1 MKGIKIALSA
11 VAVSIALAGC
21 SSTHSPSFDK
31 TQKGATK
38 ITGDVYDELSRD
50 LTPIK
55 RAVGIVYEE
64 SNIIDVDNYTIVP
77 EDKRELPKAFDNP
90 ISIDKKD
97 VTITLQDLA
106 SVLYVSQKIL
116 IDTSSPDLDK
126 SFSEDENSGV
136 TSNLPNPQGVTADIT
151 GNFGPTIANTKVD
164 REKNTHSDGL
174 ELKPFAFRGTVREL
188 LDYTAVANNIKWR
201 YDEKR
206 NRVYFFKYEIRKFF
220 VHDFSNEQK
229 YQSII
234 TNKTSSDSNGTSAG
248 STKSLTSKDDLN
260 PWADL
265 ENAVNT
271 MKSPKGIATFDAR
284 TGMVVVRDNDYVL
297 SRIEDYIESLNDTS
311 TREVIIEFRMINAK
325 VSENNYKGVNV
336 NYLNGKLHD
345 KSFGSFSMDT
355 GIGTLSPDIPGGLG
369 TLQELASGNYLT
381 LANDTF
387 SALMGMI
394 SEVGTAK
401 VDAYE
406 YVSMMNNDTYA
417 NQNSKNR
424 EYISSMEKSS
434 SSSSDGRDNISTE
447 KDVAV
452 DGLNISIKS
461 RVIDDRILLDYSIAS
476 SMFDGFVDAGLG
488 SGLEGIKLKNDS
500 TKDIK
505 NKATLKNGETR
516 ILIASSKTDES
527 TSTQGL
533 FDDAFWWFGGD
544 EREDTLKDVT
554 FVTVTAYYNN

>member
-1 MKGIKIALSA
+1 MKGINIALSA
-11 VAVSIALAGC
+11 IAVSIALAGC

-38 ITGDVYDELSRD
+38 IAGDVYDELSRD

-64 SNIIDVDNYTIVP
+64 SNIINVDNYTIVP

-90 ISIDKKD
+90 ISISKKD

-116 IDTSSPDLDK
+116 IDTSSPDLDI
-126 SFSEDENSGV
+126 SYEEEGESTTSG
-136 TSNLPNPQGVTADIT
+136 LPKPQGVTADIT
-151 GNFGPTIANTKVD
+151 GSFGPTIANT
-164 REKNTHSDGL
+164 RTGSEKTKHSEGF
-174 ELKPFAFRGTVREL
+174 ELKPFEFNGTVREL
-188 LDYTAVANNIKWR
+188 LDYTAISNNIKWR

-206 NRVYFFKYEIRKFF
+206 NKVYFFKYEIRKFF

-229 YQSII
+229 YQSVI

-248 STKSLTSKDDLN
+248 SNKSLTSKEDLN
-260 PWADL
+260 PWEDL
-265 ENAVNT
+265 ETAVNA
-271 MKSPKGIATFDAR
+271 MKSKTGVATFDPR
-284 TGMVVVRDNDYVL
+284 TGMVMVRDNDYVL

-311 TREVIIEFRMINAK
+311 TREIVIEFRMINAK

-336 NYLNGKLHD
+336 NYLNGKLQD

-355 GIGTLSPDIPGGLG
+355 GIGTLSPDIPGSLG
-369 TLQELASGNYLT
+369 SLQELASGNYLT

-452 DGLNISIKS
+452 DGLNISIKA
-461 RVIDDRILLDYSIAS
+461 RVIDDRILIDYSIAA

-516 ILIASSKTDES
+516 ILVASSKTDES
-527 TSTQGL
+527 TSTQGF

-554 FVTVTAYYNN
+554 FITVTAYYNN

>member
-1 MKGIKIALSA
+1 MKGTNIALSA
-11 VAVSIALAGC
+11 IAVSITLAGC

-38 ITGDVYDELSRD
+38 IAGDVYDELSRD

-55 RAVGIVYEE
+55 RAVGIVYED
-64 SNIIDVDNYTIVP
+64 SSIIDVDNYTVIP
-77 EDKRELPKAFDNP
+77 EDNRALPKVFDNP
-90 ISIDKKD
+90 ISINKKD
-97 VTITLQDLA
+97 ETITLQDLA
-106 SVLYVSQKIL
+106 SVLYVSQKIV
-116 IDTSSPDLDK
+116 IDTSSPDLDI
-126 SFSEDENSGV
+126 SLEEDEAAISQG
-136 TSNLPNPQGVTADIT
+136 LPNPQGVTADIT
-151 GNFGPTIANTKVD
+151 GNFGPTIANTKVGSEIVT
-164 REKNTHSDGL
+164 RSEGF
-174 ELKPFAFRGTVREL
+174 ELKPFSFNGSIREL
-188 LDYTAVANNIKWR
+188 LDYTAIANNIKWR

-220 VHDFSNEQK
+220 VHDFSSEEK
-229 YQSII
+229 YQSVI
-234 TNKTSSDSNGTSAG
+234 TNKTSSESNGTSAG
-248 STKSLTSKDDLN
+248 SNKSLTSKNDMN
-260 PWADL
+260 PWKDL
-265 ENAVNT
+265 ETSVNA
-271 MKSPKGIATFDAR
+271 MKSKKGIATFDPR
-284 TGMVVVRDNDYVL
+284 TGMVMVRDNDYVL

-311 TREVIIEFRMINAK
+311 TREIVIEFRMINAK

-355 GIGTLSPDIPGGLG
+355 GIGTLSPDIPSGLG

-516 ILIASSKTDES
+516 ILVASSKTDES